1 MGNEVPETSLAVN
14 RTGRGVGERAL
25 KPPPYWEDCE
35 RTVMVANRTR
45 ESRPSGMKRG
55 AHGNVMHDL
64 MTICHEAGNSGYLGS
79 HRSKHAR
86 AVFLSRHCPHCP
98 GENVLLQDLTP
109 QPDPSTVTP
118 QPLLLRLFVFVP
130 LHCFA
135 VLLLDSYVLVLAGD
149 FLSLRRFVF
158 RRLRRSIKP

>member
-1 MGNEVPETSLAVN
+1 VV
-14 RTGRGVGERAL
+14 
-25 KPPPYWEDCE
+25 
-35 RTVMVANRTR
+35 
-45 ESRPSGMKRG
+45 
-55 AHGNVMHDL
+55 
-64 MTICHEAGNSGYLGS
+64 
-79 HRSKHAR
+79 
-86 AVFLSRHCPHCP
+86 CPHYPCP
-98 GENVLLQDLTP
+98 GENVLLQDL
-109 QPDPSTVTP
+109 TP

>member
-1 MGNEVPETSLAVN
+1 MVSG
-14 RTGRGVGERAL
+14 GDRAGARQACYEGQGGPPAEGPSGAPQQAAWPAIIAGLSPIIL

-86 AVFLSRHCPHCP
+86 AAFLSR
-98 GENVLLQDLTP
+98 
-109 QPDPSTVTP
+109 
-118 QPLLLRLFVFVP
+118 LFM
-130 LHCFA
+130 LWA
-135 VLLLDSYVLVLAGD
+135 VM
-149 FLSLRRFVF
+149 
-158 RRLRRSIKP
+158 